1 MRTIKQSSAFKSD
14 LKREATGPH
23 RVALAKG
30 FVDIVATLAKDEPL
44 AKKHRD
50 HALTGDWKD
59 HRLHQHV
66 AHTHAISS
74 RRAQPRT
81 LKRSS
86 PLTQRTSMHTMLA
99 MTAIEEAT
107 WLH

>member
-14 LKREATGPH
+14 LKREAKGLH

-30 FVDIVATLAKDEPL
+30 FVNIVATLAKDEPL

-59 HRLHQHV
+59 HRDCHV
-66 AHTHAISS
+66 KPDLVLIYRKPDDTVL
-74 RRAQPRT
+74 Q
-81 LKRSS
+81 
-86 PLTQRTSMHTMLA
+86 LA
-99 MTAIEEAT
+99 RLGSHSE
-107 WLH
+107 LGL